1 MRKTQWKRILVGA
14 LAVSMIA
21 GNCAP
26 AFAAGSGWK
35 QNNTGWWYQNTNGT
49 YKTNTWFQDGNDWYY
64 FDGNGYMATGWLQDS
79 TKNWYYLNPIS
90 NGKKGSMQTGWVQDG
105 DKWYYLNSKA
115 GGALQTGWIND
126 GGKWY
131 FANSSGVMQ
140 SGVISV
146 DGVVY
151 YLNPNSD
158 GTKGAMMVGTYTIDG
173 KTYTFGD
180 NGASIGIA
188 PAATVAFNSNGTT
201 ISSYA
206 SSSDSSSS
214 SSSSSSGGSYSSSS
228 TKKGNEYKNG
238 DLYIRKAG
246 TINAETLKA
255 LNAEGKEIQNVYIS
269 STVGEGDVDLEDLD
283 VNGDVFV
290 RGGGSNTVT
299 LKNCKIKGKLA
310 TDKLEGKQV
319 HVLLSGNTTVAKV
332 EVKRTAK
339 IEIGSS
345 TVKINTIVLND
356 IASVVLSEKDAEG
369 NEIKVE
375 IEIPVIIVETTK
387 KVEVSVPVTTLE
399 VNKANDQV
407 VVNTE
412 VKNVIVNAPA
422 EIKLEDGAKVEKIEV
437 GESAKGTSITASGTA
452 KVETVVAGA
461 NCSIPGGTKVEVTNK
476 EIEITDSNSK
486 TNEKIEI
493 SEENIIERFKLTIG
507 EYNHATAS
515 LDTKLVSEKD
525 TATLTIVPELGYEV
539 TEVTADGATV
549 GALEEPEDGVVTT
562 TITGVTKD
570 TQIEIKVEKI
580 TDDKEDE
587 STTDKEDESTTD
599 KEDESTDG
607 SENETGEFTITAA
620 GKAVSGGSLVYTIK
634 IKGKTVTDSAINLKA
649 VKGDTVEV
657 TAQVVGNGASYAVK
671 LTVTGATDT
680 NEAEDG
686 VSFTMPEG
694 NVTIEAELTE
704 KK

>member
-206 SSSDSSSS
+206 SSSS

-694 NVTIEAELTE
+694 NVTIEATLTE
-704 KK
+704 QK

>member
-1 MRKTQWKRILVGA
+1 MRKTQWKRVLVGA

-201 ISSYA
+201 VSSYA
-206 SSSDSSSS
+206 SSDSSSS

-255 LNAEGKEIQNVYIS
+255 LNAEGKEIKNVYIS
-269 STVGEGDVDLEDLD
+269 STVGEIG
-283 VNGDVFV
+283 
-290 RGGGSNTVT
+290 R
-299 LKNCKIKGKLA
+299 A
-310 TDKLEGKQV
+310 
-319 HVLLSGNTTVAKV
+319 HV
-332 EVKRTAK
+332 
-339 IEIGSS
+339 
-345 TVKINTIVLND
+345 
-356 IASVVLSEKDAEG
+356 
-369 NEIKVE
+369 
-375 IEIPVIIVETTK
+375 
-387 KVEVSVPVTTLE
+387 
-399 VNKANDQV
+399 
-407 VVNTE
+407 
-412 VKNVIVNAPA
+412 
-422 EIKLEDGAKVEKIEV
+422 
-437 GESAKGTSITASGTA
+437 
-452 KVETVVAGA
+452 
-461 NCSIPGGTKVEVTNK
+461 
-476 EIEITDSNSK
+476 
-486 TNEKIEI
+486 
-493 SEENIIERFKLTIG
+493 
-507 EYNHATAS
+507 
-515 LDTKLVSEKD
+515 
-525 TATLTIVPELGYEV
+525 
-539 TEVTADGATV
+539 
-549 GALEEPEDGVVTT
+549 
-562 TITGVTKD
+562 
-570 TQIEIKVEKI
+570 
-580 TDDKEDE
+580 
-587 STTDKEDESTTD
+587 
-599 KEDESTDG
+599 
-607 SENETGEFTITAA
+607 
-620 GKAVSGGSLVYTIK
+620 
-634 IKGKTVTDSAINLKA
+634 
-649 VKGDTVEV
+649 
-657 TAQVVGNGASYAVK
+657 
-671 LTVTGATDT
+671 
-680 NEAEDG
+680 
-686 VSFTMPEG
+686 
-694 NVTIEAELTE
+694 
-704 KK
+704 

>member
-1 MRKTQWKRILVGA
+1 MRKTQWKRVLVGA

-201 ISSYA
+201 VSSYA
-206 SSSDSSSS
+206 SSDSSSS

-255 LNAEGKEIQNVYIS
+255 LNAEGKEIKNVYIS

-290 RGGGSNTVT
+290 RGGGENTVT
-299 LKNCKIKGKLA
+299 FKNCKIKGKLA
-310 TDKLEGKQV
+310 TDKSEGKQV
-319 HVLLSGNTTVAKV
+319 RVLLSGNTTVAKV
-332 EVKRTAK
+332 EVKKTAK
-339 IEIGSS
+339 IQIDSS
-345 TVKINTIVLND
+345 TVKINTIVLSD
-356 IASVVLSEKDAEG
+356 IASVVLSK
-369 NEIKVE
+369 NVTI
-375 IEIPVIIVETTK
+375 IIPVIIVETTK
-387 KVEVSVPVTTLE
+387 KVEVSAPVETLQ
-399 VNKANDQV
+399 VNKANEQV

-412 VKNVIVNAPA
+412 VTNIVVNAPA

-437 GESAKGTSITASGTA
+437 GESAKGTSITATESA
-452 KVETVVAGA
+452 KVETVIAAA
-461 NCSIPGGTKVEVTNK
+461 NCSVPGGTKVEVTNK
-476 EIEITDSNSK
+476 EIEITDSK

-493 SEENIIERFKLTIG
+493 PEENIIERFELTIG
-507 EYNHATAS
+507 KCDNATAS
-515 LDTKLVSEKD
+515 LNTKLVSEKEE
-525 TATLTIVPELGYEV
+525 ATLTIVPELGYKV
-539 TEVTADGATV
+539 TKVTAGEATV
-549 GALEEPEDGVVTT
+549 GDLKVAEDGVVTT
-562 TITGVTKD
+562 TITGVTKA
-570 TQIEIKVEKI
+570 TEIEITVEKEA
-580 TDDKEDE
+580 TDNPDNPD
-587 STTDKEDESTTD
+587 TDNPDTD
-599 KEDESTDG
+599 NPNPDTK
-607 SENETGEFTITAA
+607 FTITAT
-620 GKAVSGGSLVYTIK
+620 GVTVSGEY
-634 IKGKTVTDSAINLKA
+634 VTYAINEDK
-649 VKGDTVEV
+649 
-657 TAQVVGNGASYAVK
+657 
-671 LTVTGATDT
+671 VTGANFSTQYS
-680 NEAEDG
+680 G
-686 VSFTMPEG
+686 KVSIVLTVAG
-694 NVTIEAELTE
+694 GYAAKQLNVTINKETTTYNPTQENPFEVNITGDATIEAVIEQTSILLIIILNLPFFVA
-704 KK
+704 

>member
-1 MRKTQWKRILVGA
+1 MRKTQWKRVLVGA

-694 NVTIEAELTE
+694 NVTIEATLTE
-704 KK
+704 QK

>member
-283 VNGDVFV
+283 INGDVFV
-290 RGGGSNTVT
+290 RGGGSDTVT
-299 LKNCKIKGKLA
+299 FKNCKIKGKLA
-310 TDKLEGKQV
+310 TDKSEGKQV
-319 HVLLSGNTTVAKV
+319 RVLLLGETTVAKI
-332 EVKRTAK
+332 EVKKTAK
-339 IEIGSS
+339 IAIGSS
-345 TVKINTIVLND
+345 DVIIKTIVLND
-356 IASVVLSEKDAEG
+356 MASVVNEDAEG
-369 NEIKVE
+369 KTIEIDML
-375 IEIPVIIVETTK
+375 IPVIIVETTK
-387 KVEVSVPVTTLE
+387 KVKVEVPVTTLE
-399 VNKANDQV
+399 VNKANEEVVINTTVTNV
-407 VVNTE
+407 VVNAP
-412 VKNVIVNAPA
+412 VKV
-422 EIKLEDGAKVEKIEV
+422 KLEDGANVTKIEV
-437 GESAKGTSITASGTA
+437 GESAKGTSITATESANIG
-452 KVETVVAGA
+452 TVVAGA
-461 NCSIPGGTKVEVTNK
+461 DCTVPAGTTVEATKEDVKVE
-476 EIEITDSNSK
+476 NSEGEPVVAPVVK
-486 TNEKIEI
+486 
-493 SEENIIERFKLTIG
+493 RFELTITKCD
-507 EYNHATAS
+507 NATAS
-515 LDTKLVSEKD
+515 LNTKLVSKEEK
-525 TATLTIVPELGYEV
+525 ATLTIVPELGYKV
-539 TEVTADGATV
+539 KEVTAGDATV
-549 GALEEPEDGVVTT
+549 GALEVAEDGVVTT

-570 TQIEIKVEKI
+570 TQIEIITEKG
-580 TDDKEDE
+580 
-587 STTDKEDESTTD
+587 TTDEP
-599 KEDESTDG
+599 STDEPG
-607 SENETGEFTITAA
+607 TDEPGTDEPGTDEPGTDTKFTITASEITVTGA
-620 GKAVSGGSLVYTIK
+620 CYSYKVNDGTAVTGSTIK
-634 IKGKTVTDSAINLKA
+634 LTELK
-649 VKGDTVEV
+649 KGDTVEV
-657 TAQVVGNGASYAVK
+657 SVLISGANYAAT
-671 LTVTGATDT
+671 LTVTGKDGSKVETT
-680 NEAEDG
+680 PTENG

-694 NVTIEAELTE
+694 NVTIEATLTE
-704 KK
+704 QK

>member
-694 NVTIEAELTE
+694 NVTIEATLTE
-704 KK
+704 QK

>member
-35 QNNTGWWYQNTNGT
+35 QNNKGWWYQNTNGT

-694 NVTIEAELTE
+694 NVTIEATLTE
-704 KK
+704 QK

>member
-1 MRKTQWKRILVGA
+1 M
-14 LAVSMIA
+14 
-21 GNCAP
+21 
-26 AFAAGSGWK
+26 
-35 QNNTGWWYQNTNGT
+35 
-49 YKTNTWFQDGNDWYY
+49 
-64 FDGNGYMATGWLQDS
+64 
-79 TKNWYYLNPIS
+79 
-90 NGKKGSMQTGWVQDG
+90 
-105 DKWYYLNSKA
+105 
-115 GGALQTGWIND
+115 
-126 GGKWY
+126 
-131 FANSSGVMQ
+131 
-140 SGVISV
+140 
-146 DGVVY
+146 
-151 YLNPNSD
+151 
-158 GTKGAMMVGTYTIDG
+158 
-173 KTYTFGD
+173 
-180 NGASIGIA
+180 
-188 PAATVAFNSNGTT
+188 
-201 ISSYA
+201 
-206 SSSDSSSS
+206 
-214 SSSSSSGGSYSSSS
+214 
-228 TKKGNEYKNG
+228 
-238 DLYIRKAG
+238 
-246 TINAETLKA
+246 
-255 LNAEGKEIQNVYIS
+255 
-269 STVGEGDVDLEDLD
+269 
-283 VNGDVFV
+283 
-290 RGGGSNTVT
+290 
-299 LKNCKIKGKLA
+299 
-310 TDKLEGKQV
+310 
-319 HVLLSGNTTVAKV
+319 
-332 EVKRTAK
+332 
-339 IEIGSS
+339 
-345 TVKINTIVLND
+345 
-356 IASVVLSEKDAEG
+356 LSEKDAEG

-694 NVTIEAELTE
+694 NVTIEATLTE
-704 KK
+704 QK

>member
-587 STTDKEDESTTD
+587 STTDKEDEST
-599 KEDESTDG
+599 DG

-694 NVTIEAELTE
+694 NVTIEATLTE
-704 KK
+704 QK